1 MNKKQMFKN
10 WAPNKLSEKQEKEL
24 RNQFPKL
31 PSISHCVEAIKNYD
45 DTVNKLELE
54 KIKNEEL
61 IELNN
66 NKQER
71 LFYVY
76 KENERLEEFSIETH
90 IENEELKSKL
100 EETELKRR
108 KTAGKVGGLTAKL
121 HSVEKEKEFYKGMLD
136 AKEQGLKKSKEIID
150 ELNKKIKQLKNR
162 PTMTEIYEYE
172 RTRKSP
178 KKKKTEIGS

>member
-1 MNKKQMFKN
+1 M
-10 WAPNKLSEKQEKEL
+10 
-24 RNQFPKL
+24 
-31 PSISHCVEAIKNYD
+31 
-45 DTVNKLELE
+45 ELE

-71 LFYVY
+71 LFDVY

-90 IENEELKSKL
+90 IENEELKTKL

-136 AKEQGLKKSKEIID
+136 EKDQGLKKSKEIID